1 MQPENV
7 EVSVDLA
14 KALAA
19 LGNFVDAVEILY
31 VTNVSR
37 KNSKV
42 SQLLKTACIKLGQQT
57 ESTGSIND
65 ARTSASPKLL
75 AKSQLARTR

>member
-42 SQLLKTACIKLGQQT
+42 SQLLKTACIKPGQQS
-57 ESTGSIND
+57 ESTGSINH
-65 ARTSASPKLL
+65 
-75 AKSQLARTR
+75 AKTICKSKTPR